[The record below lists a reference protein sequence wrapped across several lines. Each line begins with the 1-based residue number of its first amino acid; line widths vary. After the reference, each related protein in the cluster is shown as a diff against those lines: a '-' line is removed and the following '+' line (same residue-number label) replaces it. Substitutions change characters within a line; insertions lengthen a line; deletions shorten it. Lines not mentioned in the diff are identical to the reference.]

1 MESLE
6 HTSPVTIP
14 TDKAIVDPLDQLMTK
29 LQEKKK
35 VSTAKYLLLSLVF
48 PPFTLVL
55 ALYFAWRKQL
65 LFAFLPVASISFS
78 LLSILVTFG
87 QFFPAQIPRAL
98 VEMGAIKND
107 IQLGGI
113 LTFCIYFTFALAI
126 IGVVSGIYYR
136 KKAGQDL
143 TLSKNVQ
150 LLLFANISLQMIL
163 LIYILAAI
171 GSILTTAITPV
182 YPGFN

>member
-6 HTSPVTIP
+6 HTLPVTIP
-14 TDKAIVDPLDQLMTK
+14 TDKAMSDPLDQLMTK

-35 VSTAKYLLLSLVF
+35 VSTTKYLLLSLVF

-65 LFAFLPVASISFS
+65 LFAFLPVASIAFS

-87 QFFPAQIPRAL
+87 QFFTAQVPRAL
-98 VEMGAIKND
+98 VEMGVIKD
-107 IQLGGI
+107 DVQLGGF

-126 IGVVSGIYYR
+126 LGVVSGIYYR
-136 KKAGQDL
+136 RRACRDL

-150 LLLFANISLQMIL
+150 SLLFANISLQVIL
-163 LIYILAAI
+163 IIYILGAV
-171 GSILTTAITPV
+171 GSIVTKTITPF
-182 YPGFN
+182 YPGFD